1 MLSCEGWRR
10 GEERRGKGK
19 RRGKKKGEKGGIPQ
33 GAVVFFKCL
42 STNFTGQIPKFQNS
56 KIPKFQNSKIP
67 KFQNSKIPKFQNSKS
82 LLVLQIMFNIT
93 SALDSL
99 DVSPG
104 SVESLLV

>member
-1 MLSCEGWRR
+1 MKDG

-33 GAVVFFKCL
+33 GAVVFFKFL
-42 STNFTGQIPKFQNS
+42 STNFTGQ
-56 KIPKFQNSKIP
+56 IP